1 MQGWRFQ
8 QGLACLFLGLAG
20 MVPMATAPSGQA
32 FAQIERDTPEGFLA
46 FREELRRA
54 AAAEGVSAATLESVI
69 PEIRF
74 IPRVV
79 ALDQRQPGGAP
90 DSPIP
95 DFEPYR
101 LRHVDRARIDRG
113 RARYAALR
121 PVLER
126 VERET
131 GVPESIMLA
140 IYGHETNYGAYT
152 GNFDLPN
159 ALASLAFEGRRRELF
174 TQEFIAA
181 LLMIDSG
188 IARDRLRGSWA
199 GATGYPQFLPSAYLR
214 WARDGDGDGKADIWR
229 NEVDALASIANYFVQ
244 AGWKRGVKWG
254 TAVSVPEG
262 LDWRPLQSRL
272 AAPNC
277 ARVHGRLSR
286 WKSVAEW
293 RAMGVIPSRNDL
305 PDYEQASLFQP
316 DGPGTPAWLLTGNYR
331 VILEYNCSN
340 FYALSV
346 GLLADAVEIGGQG

>member
-1 MQGWRFQ
+1 MVSGRFR
-8 QGLACLFLGLAG
+8 QGLAFVFLGLLG
-20 MVPMATAPSGQA
+20 LVPMASTPSGVA
-32 FAQIERDTPEGFLA
+32 FAQIEEANPDGFAHFRD
-46 FREELRRA
+46 ELRRA
-54 AAAEGVSAATLESVI
+54 AAAQGVSAATLDAVI
-69 PEIRF
+69 PTLRY

-79 ALDQRQPGGAP
+79 ALDQRQPGGGP

-95 DFEPYR
+95 DFAPYR

-121 PVLER
+121 PVLDR
-126 VERET
+126 VEQET
-131 GVPESIMLA
+131 GVPEAIMMA

-152 GNFDLPN
+152 GSFDLPN
-159 ALASLAFEGRRRELF
+159 ALASLAFEGRRRALF
-174 TQEFIAA
+174 TQEFVAA
-181 LLMIDSG
+181 LQMLDQG
-188 IARDRLRGSWA
+188 ISRDRLRGSWA

-214 WARDGDGDGKADIWR
+214 WARDGDGDGRTDIWR

-254 TAVSVPEG
+254 TAVTVPNG
-262 LDWRPLQSRL
+262 LDWQRL
-272 AAPNC
+272 ASPLTAPNC

-286 WKSVAEW
+286 WQSVAEW
-293 RAMGVIPSRNDL
+293 KALGVVPSRPDL
-305 PDYEQASLFQP
+305 PDQEQASLFQP

-346 GLLADAVEIGGQG
+346 GLLADAVEFGVQN